1 MFDVRHVEEV
11 ANEIY
16 STILE
21 REDVAQWYE
30 DEFYDESSC
39 WDRASADAMDY
50 LALGGCEI
58 TDLMAW
64 VIGEQCESGTAWKDG
79 FGYLLGS
86 LLASRYEDEN
96 FEEE

>member
-1 MFDVRHVEEV
+1 MFDVRHGEEV

-16 STILE
+16 STVLE

-39 WDRASADAMDY
+39 WDRASADAIDY
-50 LALGGCEI
+50 LALGDSEI

-64 VIGEQCESGTAWKDG
+64 AISMQDSYGTAWKDG
-79 FGYLLGS
+79 FGYLFGA

-96 FEEE
+96 MKEE

>member
-1 MFDVRHVEEV
+1 MFDARHGEEV

-16 STILE
+16 KTILE
-21 REDVAQWYE
+21 REDVALWYE
-30 DEFYDESSC
+30 HEFYDENSC

-50 LALGGCEI
+50 LALGDSEI

-64 VIGEQCESGTAWKDG
+64 VISMQDSYDTAWNDG

-96 FEEE
+96 FGEE